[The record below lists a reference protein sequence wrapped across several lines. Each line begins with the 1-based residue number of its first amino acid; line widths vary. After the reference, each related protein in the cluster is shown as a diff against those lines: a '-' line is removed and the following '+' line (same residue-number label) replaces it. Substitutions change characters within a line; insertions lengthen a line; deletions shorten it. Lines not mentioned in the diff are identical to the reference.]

1 MMFESILI
9 ANRGEIACRIIRT
22 CKEMAIRSIAVY
34 SEADRNALFVQM
46 ADDALC
52 IGPAEAR
59 LSYLNTDAILNAAR
73 ESGAEALHPGY
84 GFLSENADF
93 ATACSAAGIT
103 FIGPDSDAIRLMGS
117 KIEAKKI
124 ARKAGVPVVP
134 GYDGADQSPE
144 TIVAEAAKITPPLII
159 KASAGGGGRGMRR
172 VDQQGDFQAALQ
184 SAQKEALAT
193 FGSDAVLLEKYI
205 ERPRHI
211 EVQVLCDNHGSV
223 LHLHERDCSVQRN
236 HQKVIEEAPAPD
248 LDPATRQRLT
258 DSALKLA
265 KAINYTSAGTVEF
278 ILDRDS
284 GEIYFLEMNTRLQV
298 EHPVTEMITGIDL
311 VEQQI
316 RIASGEAL
324 AMTQDQINVRGWAI
338 EARVAAEDPAQ
349 NYLPQT
355 GTVSV
360 YEPPSGSGVRCD
372 SGVTKGSSI
381 TPWYDSMIAKV
392 IGFGAN
398 REEARRTLL
407 AALDDCRLAGVGHNL
422 AFLYDIVDH
431 PMFGDADIDTTF
443 LDRAFADGWTTRE
456 DIGDVHKM
464 AVTAWLAQQPTSQ
477 SPWQTLGSW
486 RLTAQQ
492 TSDAGYVYVREN
504 NGEPVEVQIAHHEE
518 TSDARVLSD
527 GQVSVAAGRARNHVF
542 EIVLPEQ
549 VLLADRQPTA
559 NADEPGIR
567 APMPGLISE
576 IRLEPGDRVHTGD
589 TVIVLEA
596 MKLMQNLAAPV
607 SGTVAA
613 VHCFAGETVNG
624 HDLLVDIT
632 PDLTDTE
639 S

>member
-1 MMFESILI
+1 MFKSII
-9 ANRGEIACRIIRT
+9 VANRGEIACRIIRT

-59 LSYLNTDAILNAAR
+59 LSYLNTEAILNAAR

-84 GFLSENADF
+84 GFLSENAEF
-93 ATACSAAGIT
+93 AAACMGAGIT
-103 FIGPDSDAIRLMGS
+103 FIGPDSEAIRLMGS

-124 ARKAGVPVVP
+124 ARLAGVSVVP
-134 GYDGADQSPE
+134 GYDGEDQSPG
-144 TIVAEAAKITPPLII
+144 TLATEAAKITPPLII

-172 VDQQGDFQAALQ
+172 VDQQGDFLTALQ
-184 SAQKEALAT
+184 SAQKEALAA

-211 EVQVLCDNHGSV
+211 EVQVLCDSHGTV

-324 AMTQDQINVRGWAI
+324 AMTQEQIEVRGWAI

-349 NYLPQT
+349 GYMPQT
-355 GTVSV
+355 GTISV
-360 YEPPSGSGVRCD
+360 YEPPSGPGVRCD
-372 SGVTKGSSI
+372 SGVTRGSSI
-381 TPWYDSMIAKV
+381 TPWYDSMITKV
-392 IGFGAN
+392 IGFGAD

-407 AALDDCRLAGVGHNL
+407 SALDDYRLGGVGHNL
-422 AFLYDIVDH
+422 AFLYDITDH
-431 PMFGDADIDTTF
+431 PTFGDADIDTTF
-443 LDRAFADGWTTRE
+443 LDRAFPDGWSAGE
-456 DIGDVHKM
+456 DMISLRQK
-464 AVTAWLAQQPTSQ
+464 AVAAWLSHRPVSP

-504 NGEPVEVQIAHHEE
+504 DEAPVEVQIAHHGD
-518 TSDARVLSD
+518 TSDVRILSD
-527 GQVSVAAGRARNHVF
+527 GQIFVTAGRARNHVF
-542 EIVLPEQ
+542 EILLPEQ
-549 VLLADRQPTA
+549 VLLADRKPTS
-559 NADEPGIR
+559 NPDDPGIR

-576 IRLEPGDRVHTGD
+576 IRMEPGDQVHAGD
-589 TVIVLEA
+589 TVVVLEA

-607 SGTVAA
+607 SGTVTA
-613 VHCFAGETVNG
+613 VHCDAGETVNG

-632 PDLTDTE
+632 PDLTETE

>member
-1 MMFESILI
+1 MFESILI

-84 GFLSENADF
+84 GFLSENAEF
-93 ATACSAAGIT
+93 AAACKAEGVT
-103 FIGPDSDAIRLMGS
+103 FIGPDSEAIRLMGS

-124 ARKAGVPVVP
+124 ARKAGVPVAP
-134 GYDGADQSPE
+134 GYDGEDQSPD
-144 TIVAEAAKITPPLII
+144 ILAAEAAKITPPLII

-172 VDQQGDFQAALQ
+172 VDNPNEFLTALQ
-184 SAQKEALAT
+184 SAQKEARAA
-193 FGSDAVLLEKYI
+193 FGNDDVLLEKYI

-211 EVQVLCDNHGSV
+211 EVQVLCDNHGNV

-284 GEIYFLEMNTRLQV
+284 GEIFFLEMNTRLQV
-298 EHPVTEMITGIDL
+298 EHPVTELITGIDL

-324 AMTQDQINVRGWAI
+324 AMTQDQIEVRGWAI

-349 NYLPQT
+349 NYMPQT
-355 GTVSV
+355 GTISV
-360 YEPPSGSGVRCD
+360 YEAPTGPYIRCD
-372 SGVTKGSSI
+372 SGVSKGSSI

-392 IGFGAN
+392 IGYGAT
-398 REEARRTLL
+398 REEARHTLL
-407 AALDDCRLAGVGHNL
+407 AALDEYRLGGVGHNL
-422 AFLYDIVDH
+422 AFLYDIIDH
-431 PMFGDADIDTTF
+431 PVFGDADIDTMF
-443 LDRAFADGWTTRE
+443 LNRAFPDGWSAEE
-456 DIGDVHKM
+456 DITDVRQQ
-464 AVTAWLAQQPTSQ
+464 AVAAWLAQQPASQ

-486 RLTAQQ
+486 RLTAAQ
-492 TSDAGYVYVREN
+492 TTDAGYVYVREN
-504 NGEPVEVQIAHHEE
+504 DEAPVEAQIARHGD
-518 TSDARVLSD
+518 TSTVWILPN
-527 GQVSVAAGRARNHVF
+527 GQISVAGGRARNHIF
-542 EIVLPEQ
+542 DIMLPEQ
-549 VLLADRQPTA
+549 VLLTDRKPTS
-559 NADEPGIR
+559 NPDEPGIR

-576 IRLEPGDRVHTGD
+576 IRLNPGDQVSAGD
-589 TVIVLEA
+589 TVVVLEA
-596 MKLMQNLAAPV
+596 MKLMQNLTAPV
-607 SGTVAA
+607 SGTIAT
-613 VHCFAGETVNG
+613 VHCKAGETING

-632 PDLTDTE
+632 PDVTETE